1 MKKKLLL
8 FGATLLGILAIT
20 LTVTNATDADENYA
34 EVEALRAQHQQFLE
48 NSPMNGTMNL
58 EREDRKA
65 LGLPPNAYNEQM
77 FNLTMDPALGYPVP
91 GRTFDTYERLVNQ
104 FGADRSPG
112 SAADNAWEERG
123 PFNVSGRVRMVMF
136 DPNDPT
142 NKAAYAGGVSGGLY
156 YNDDVTDLGN
166 TWQLVSGVPGNIA
179 VSSMTFDP
187 TNPQIMYV
195 GTGEQYTQGAANG
208 NGIYRSMNGGA
219 SFTRLNVTLS
229 GGGDTTAGGLD
240 LRSGLYYV
248 NDIIAWEPPSGGMH
262 IYAGIGS
269 TGYVGSGGGG
279 SSSPQ
284 NVLGLQN
291 AGLYRSVNG
300 GSTWARIEQPVFE
313 YNFAGN
319 TYYGIPND
327 FDVSAD
333 NTLYF
338 GGIRSGFTNAGL
350 GGRIFKTTDGITWEL
365 ATTLTASNRTQIAVS
380 GTDPNVMFAAAQG
393 LTGTTPVRIFR
404 TDDAWATFT
413 TTNLPND
420 VDTGIPANDYTRGQS
435 FYDLMLAVD
444 PTDHDKV
451 YVGGIDMFRSVNA
464 GSSWTQISKW
474 SNNGPLA
481 GLSVPLVH
489 ADIHEMVFRP
499 GFPDESLTG
508 TDGGVY
514 YATSLAAA
522 SGSPGAIPAINRN
535 LNVTQFYYGDI
546 NSDDSSGD
554 DLTGGT
560 QDNGTLFAQNAA
572 PGTNNF
578 FDRLGGD
585 GGYTE
590 IDDSGTYAI
599 SSYPGNNHNR
609 FIYPVVGSFPTGFY
623 EIDAPTG
630 GGSFINPAELDKNLD
645 ILYSNGQLGG
655 NERIR
660 RHILGVSSAV
670 SSTLDDPLLENSAP
684 TAFKVS
690 PFTTGSTKLFVGTAT
705 GKLIR
710 LDNADTSPTWTE
722 ITGPGFVGS
731 VSDVEFGQTEDEIY
745 VTFHNYGVN
754 SVWQTLD
761 GGATWN
767 NKQGNLPD
775 IPVKCFLQ
783 NPIAPTE
790 VIIGTELGIW
800 STDDITAASPDWF
813 PADNGMLD
821 IVVLDL
827 DLRTS
832 DNMILA
838 STHGRGMFTNK
849 FSTLGVGEIANPL
862 DNVVVFPTVSS
873 GELNLQ
879 SSKSFG
885 ETRLEVYSMT
895 GQKLS
900 TQTIDVV
907 AGRPVNLNFTGLNSG
922 VYFIKLYS
930 GQIEA
935 TKRFVIR

>member
-8 FGATLLGILAIT
+8 FSAALLGVLALIV
-20 LTVTNATDADENYA
+20 TVTNSSQVEDPYTEA
-34 EVEALRAQHQQFLE
+34 EALRAKHQQFLD
-48 NSPMNGTMNL
+48 NSPMNATMGL
-58 EREDRKA
+58 ERKDRKQ

-91 GRTFDTYERLVNQ
+91 SRTYETYDRLVGQ

-112 SAADNAWEERG
+112 SATDNAWEERG
-123 PFNVSGRVRMVMF
+123 PFNIGGRVRLVMF
-136 DPNDPT
+136 DPNDGT
-142 NKAAYAGGVSGGLY
+142 NKAAFAGGVSGGLY
-156 YNDDVTDLGN
+156 YNDDVTNLGN
-166 TWQLVSGVPGNIA
+166 TWQLVVGVPGNIA
-179 VSSMTFDP
+179 VSSMTYDP
-187 TNPQIMYV
+187 NDPQIMFL

-208 NGIYRSMNGGA
+208 NGIYKSFNGGTTWFKLDVA
-219 SFTRLNVTLS
+219 LA
-229 GGGDTTAGGLD
+229 GGGDTTAGGID
-240 LRSGLYYV
+240 LQSGLYYV
-248 NDIIAWEPPSGGMH
+248 NDIIAWEAPSGTTH
-262 IYAGIGS
+262 LYAGIGS
-269 TGYVGSGGGG
+269 TGYVGSSGGG

-291 AGLYRSVNG
+291 AGLYRSTNG
-300 GSTWARIEQPVFE
+300 GIAWSRIEQPVFE
-313 YNFAGN
+313 YTFFGN
-319 TYYGIPND
+319 TYFGIPND
-327 FDVSAD
+327 FEISAD

-350 GGRIFKTTDGITWEL
+350 GGRIFKTTDGVSWSL
-365 ATTLTASNRTQIAVS
+365 AATLTASNRTQLAVS
-380 GTDPNVMFAAAQG
+380 GTDPNVMYAAAQG
-393 LTGTTPVRIFR
+393 LTGTTPVRIFK

-435 FYDLMLAVD
+435 FYNLMLAVD
-444 PTDHDKV
+444 PTDDDKV
-451 YVGGIDMFRSVNA
+451 YVGGIDMHRSIN
-464 GSSWTQISKW
+464 GGTTWTQISKW

-499 GFPDESLTG
+499 GFPDQSLTG
-508 TDGGVY
+508 TDGGVF

-535 LNVTQFYYGDI
+535 LNVTQFYYGAI
-546 NSDDSSGD
+546 NADDSTGD
-554 DLTGGT
+554 DLAGGT
-560 QDNGTLFAQNAA
+560 QDNGTLFAQNAV

-585 GGYTE
+585 GGFTE
-590 IDDSGTYAI
+590 IDDGGTFGI
-599 SSYPGNNHNR
+599 TSFPGNSHI
-609 FIYPVVGSFPTGFY
+609 FINYPVVGSTATGY
-623 EIDAPTG
+623 QIDSG
-630 GGSFINPAELDKNLD
+630 EGVFINQAELDKNLD
-645 ILYSNGQLGG
+645 ILYANGQTGG
-655 NERIR
+655 NELIKRYV
-660 RHILGVSSAV
+660 LGPASAV
-670 SSTLDDPLLENSAP
+670 TTNLDNALIDNSAP

-690 PFTTGSTKLFVGTAT
+690 PFTAGSTKLFVGTAT

-710 LDNADTSPTWTE
+710 LDDADTTPIWTE

-745 VTFHNYGVN
+745 VTFHNYGVD

-821 IVVLDL
+821 IVVKDL
-827 DLRTS
+827 DLRVS

-849 FSTLGVGEIANPL
+849 FSTLGIDELSNPL
-862 DNVVVFPTVSS
+862 DNVVVFPTVSD
-873 GELNLQ
+873 GEINVQ
-879 SSKSFG
+879 ATKSFG

-895 GQKLS
+895 GQKLNE
-900 TQTIDVV
+900 QTIQIQ
-907 AGRPVNLNFTGLNSG
+907 AGSPVSLNFTGMTSG

-930 GQIEA
+930 GQLQT